1 MTMRSASTNTTAFS
15 TLRGTNHQVGL
26 QFDRDVIDYVDEY
39 HRVLGRFVDHDR
51 IVIHSHSYPG
61 VPG

>member
-1 MTMRSASTNTTAFS
+1 MVALEFVEK
-15 TLRGTNHQVGL
+15 GKKG
-26 QFDRDVIDYVDEY
+26 VIGYVDEPPEY
-39 HRVLGRFVDHDR
+39 AVVFVDADR